1 MKIKIN
7 KNEIEF
13 NNRKFSITLTKY
25 LMKIKIISKEYSK
38 PSNFNNTNNNNKY
51 VLETELNSVLLVS
64 KCKKI
69 KEGVSPY
76 KEQTKECLLI
86 EKKIIDKTLDF
97 RIFLK

>member
-7 KNEIEF
+7 KDGIEF
-13 NNRKFSITLTKY
+13 NSRKNSLTLTKY
-25 LMKIKIISKEYSK
+25 LMKIRIISKEYSK
-38 PSNFNNTNNNNKY
+38 SSNLNNTNNNNKY

-69 KEGVSPY
+69 KEGVSSY

-97 RIFLK
+97 KIFLK

>member
-1 MKIKIN
+1 MKIRIN
-7 KNEIEF
+7 KDEIEF
-13 NNRKFSITLTKY
+13 NNKKFSITLTRY
-25 LMKIKIISKEYSK
+25 LMKIRIISKEYLKS
-38 PSNFNNTNNNNKY
+38 SNLNNTNNNKC

-69 KEGVSPY
+69 KEGVSSY

>member
-13 NNRKFSITLTKY
+13 NNRKNSLTLTKY
-25 LMKIKIISKEYSK
+25 LMKIRIISKEYSK
-38 PSNFNNTNNNNKY
+38 SSNLSNTNNNKCI
-51 VLETELNSVLLVS
+51 LETELNSVLLVS

-69 KEGVSPY
+69 KEGASPY

-86 EKKIIDKTLDF
+86 EKKIVDKTLDF

>member
-7 KNEIEF
+7 KDEIEF

-25 LMKIKIISKEYSK
+25 LMKIRIISKEYSK
-38 PSNFNNTNNNNKY
+38 SSNLNNTNNNNKC

-64 KCKKI
+64 KCKKT
-69 KEGVSPY
+69 KEGVSSY